1 MISSIEDLVYSAETH
16 GKRTDLLNRVGV
28 IRANSPSKSLE
39 EVYTIAYEEVMNVQN
54 MIECVICN
62 ADIKDFGHNPDP
74 INEGKGRCC
83 DSCNFSFVI
92 PARIYSLRTNN
103 I

>member
-1 MISSIEDLVYSAETH
+1 
-16 GKRTDLLNRVGV
+16 
-28 IRANSPSKSLE
+28 
-39 EVYTIAYEEVMNVQN
+39 

-83 DSCNFSFVI
+83 DKCNMSYVI
-92 PARIYSLRTNN
+92 PARIYSIPTNN
-103 I
+103 E